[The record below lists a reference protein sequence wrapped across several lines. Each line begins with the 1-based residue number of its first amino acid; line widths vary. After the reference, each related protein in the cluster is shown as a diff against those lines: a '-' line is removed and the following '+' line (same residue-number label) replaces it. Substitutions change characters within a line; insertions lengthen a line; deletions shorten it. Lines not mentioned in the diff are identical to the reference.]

1 MAETSLTDAEFVVLS
16 LICEGPLHGYQI
28 EGQINARGI
37 RSWADLSISSIYYL
51 LGKMEGKGWIEQIPP
66 SADNRTSKPRKIF
79 QATPEGFSAWRKA
92 THDALQQPKI
102 TYSNF
107 LMGLHNLL
115 AIPAAEALEA
125 VKTYR
130 DWLDVDLQRQLEEY
144 QDLGESIFP
153 QDVLFEYNFILGG
166 AELAFLA
173 DLITRLEE
181 RVSDS

>member
-28 EGQINARGI
+28 EGFVNARGM
-37 RSWADLSISSIYYL
+37 RSWVDLSSSSIYYL

-66 SADNRTSKPRKIF
+66 TAENRASKPRKIF
-79 QATPEGFSAWRKA
+79 QATPEGFSAWRNA
-92 THDALQQPKI
+92 THDSLQRPKI
-102 TYSNF
+102 TYTNF
-107 LMGLHNLL
+107 LMGLHNLR

-144 QDLGESIFP
+144 QGLGESIFP
-153 QDVLFEYNFILGG
+153 QDVLFEYKFILGG
-166 AELAFLA
+166 AELAFLT
-173 DLITRLEE
+173 DLITRLEK
-181 RVSDS
+181 RK

>member
-1 MAETSLTDAEFVVLS
+1 VVLS

-28 EGQINARGI
+28 EGFVNAQGM
-37 RSWADLSISSIYYL
+37 RSWVDLSSSSIYYL
-51 LGKMEGKGWIEQIPP
+51 LGKMQGKGWIEQIPP
-66 SADNRTSKPRKIF
+66 TAEDRAGKPRKVY
-79 QATPEGFSAWRKA
+79 QATTEGISVWRIA
-92 THDALQQPKI
+92 TRDALQQPKI
-102 TYSNF
+102 TYTNF
-107 LMGLHNLL
+107 LMGLHNLQ
-115 AIPAAEALEA
+115 AIPGTEALEA
-125 VKTYR
+125 VKSYR

-181 RVSDS
+181 RL

>member
-1 MAETSLTDAEFVVLS
+1 VADSPLTDAEFMVLS

-28 EGQINARGI
+28 ERQINARGK
-37 RSWADLSISSIYYL
+37 RTWTDLSISSVYYL
-51 LGKMEGKGWIEQIPP
+51 VGKLEGKGWVEPA
-66 SADNRTSKPRKIF
+66 SSEDNAPGKPRKVY
-79 QATPEGFSAWRKA
+79 QATSEGVSVWRIA
-92 THDALQQPKI
+92 TRDALQQPKI
-102 TYSNF
+102 TYTNF
-107 LMGLHNLL
+107 LMGLHNLQ
-115 AIPAAEALEA
+115 AIPGAEALEA
-125 VKTYR
+125 VKSYR

-181 RVSDS
+181 RL